1 MSGDLHPVSR
11 ATEQGPFAMQ
21 GSFALLYALRHHS
34 VPGGEPFLLPPGF
47 AEIAAADSEAHLE
60 LLAEVEQRILGQSF
74 QDAERIRRAPVG
86 SMTIAGGRGAG
97 LAADAYLVTH
107 MAGVALFE
115 VWLDAPLEMIKSR
128 VAGHAHRPLARDP
141 EKFEQLYYSRRACYE
156 KADYC
161 IRVTSEGSS
170 GALKAILELPLF

>member
-1 MSGDLHPVSR
+1 MVGFMGSGKTTVGRALARHLGWRYADLDEDIESKAQKSIPEIFDELGEDHFRLLETEMLERRIHDISRGVPWVVSL
-11 ATEQGPFAMQ
+11 GGGCFAQ
-21 GSFALLYALRHHS
+21 
-34 VPGGEPFLLPPGF
+34 
-47 AEIAAADSEAHLE
+47 
-60 LLAEVEQRILGQSF
+60 
-74 QDAERIRRAPVG
+74 ERNFDLIQN
-86 SMTIAGGRGAG
+86 
-97 LAADAYLVTH
+97 H
-107 MAGVALFE
+107 GVSI
-115 VWLDAPLEMIKSR
+115 WLDAPLEMIKSR

>member
-1 MSGDLHPVSR
+1 MILKLKRTPGIYMVGFMGSGKTTVGRALARHLGWRYADLDEDIESK
-11 ATEQGPFAMQ
+11 AQK
-21 GSFALLYALRHHS
+21 SI
-34 VPGGEPFLLPPGF
+34 
-47 AEIAAADSEAHLE
+47 AEIFDELGEDHFRQIETEMLE
-60 LLAEVEQRILGQSF
+60 RRIHDISRGVPWVVSLGGGCFAQ
-74 QDAERIRRAPVG
+74 ERNFDLIQN
-86 SMTIAGGRGAG
+86 
-97 LAADAYLVTH
+97 H
-107 MAGVALFE
+107 GVSI
-115 VWLDAPLEMIKSR
+115 WLDAPLEMIKSR

>member
-1 MSGDLHPVSR
+1 MILKLKRTPGIYMVGFMGSGKTTVGRALARHLGWRYADLDEDIESKAQKSITEIFDELGEDHFRQMETEMLERRIHDISRGVPWVVSL
-11 ATEQGPFAMQ
+11 GGGCFAQ
-21 GSFALLYALRHHS
+21 
-34 VPGGEPFLLPPGF
+34 
-47 AEIAAADSEAHLE
+47 
-60 LLAEVEQRILGQSF
+60 
-74 QDAERIRRAPVG
+74 ERNFDLIQN
-86 SMTIAGGRGAG
+86 
-97 LAADAYLVTH
+97 H
-107 MAGVALFE
+107 GVSI
-115 VWLDAPLEMIKSR
+115 WLDAPLEMIKSR